1 MHAPDRSAPLTPDLC
16 IIGAGTAG
24 LAVATAAAAFGVPV
38 AVVERDR
45 MGGEISSG
53 AIAAL
58 ASAGARAQAVREAG
72 RFGVMAGEPQ
82 IQDAALHDHVQR
94 VLAARRPNVSAE
106 RLTALGATVISGEAR
121 FVSRSTVAVGEQTIR
136 ARRFV
141 VATGAQTVLPDMP
154 GLADLPLLTEAGLAS
169 LTRRPES
176 LIVLGGGAAAPAIA
190 QALTR
195 LGSRVALVEPAGL
208 LPGEDPEAVGIL
220 RRALL
225 REGVSLYENAQILR
239 GEGSRRGLRLVL
251 AGSEGQAE
259 IVIEAAHCFVAGPR
273 KPAIGDLELELAGI
287 ASSPEGIR
295 VDRGLR
301 TSNRRVY
308 AIGDCA
314 AGVPAGAASAEE
326 QARLVLRN
334 ALFRQNG
341 RFDRTAIPRV
351 TETCPAI
358 GHVGL
363 TEEEAR
369 ARGPLRVL
377 RWPYAESDAGQA
389 RQTTDGF
396 VKIVA
401 DAKGKVLGAT
411 IVGARAGELIAS
423 WGLAL
428 AAGQRV
434 QDMAALPVPQP
445 SLSEV
450 SKRAAT
456 SFLTPLATKPS
467 LRRLIGWLRRLG

>member
-38 AVVERDR
+38 VVVERDR
-45 MGGEISSG
+45 MGGEIGSG

-121 FVSRSTVAVGEQTIR
+121 FVSRSAVAVGEQTIR

-259 IVIEAAHCFVAGPR
+259 IVIEAAHCLVAGPR

-334 ALFRQNG
+334 ALFRQSG

-363 TEEEAR
+363 TEEEAM

>member
-38 AVVERDR
+38 VVVERDR
-45 MGGEISSG
+45 MGGEIGSG

-208 LPGEDPEAVGIL
+208 LQGEDPEAVAIL

-259 IVIEAAHCFVAGPR
+259 IVIEAAHCLVAGPR

-334 ALFRQNG
+334 ALFRQSG